1 MDISQKEHASPT
13 GHRNTD
19 PLVQWLSE
27 AFTDLEILGQ
37 VVVDHYWYLLREGR
51 KGRKYQ
57 DMGGIGLRLRRRTN
71 GSFSMEWYHM
81 GYLGKTKK
89 SVEGAYIRKGRS
101 PGYSVET
108 FLRKEP
114 EWLKEIVREVESV
127 LMVIRER
134 QAILIQL
141 RSKSASYVRTL
152 EGNKTYGSDLLK
164 TFRSQLG
171 IQS

>member
-1 MDISQKEHASPT
+1 MDSSQKDKATLT

-19 PLVQWLSE
+19 PLIQWISE
-27 AFTDLEILGQ
+27 AFADLEILGQ
-37 VVVDHYWYLLREGR
+37 VVVDHYWFLLREGR

-71 GSFSMEWYHM
+71 GSFSMEWYHL

-101 PGYSVET
+101 ASYSVEP
-108 FLRKEP
+108 FLRKQP
-114 EWLKEIVREVESV
+114 EWLKDIVREVESV

-134 QAILIQL
+134 QAHLIAL
-141 RSKSASYVRTL
+141 RSKTATYVRTL

-164 TFRSQLG
+164 AFRSQFG
-171 IQS
+171 IQP

>member
-1 MDISQKEHASPT
+1 MDISQNDSLPLT

-37 VVVDHYWYLLREGR
+37 VVVDHYWFLLREGR
-51 KGRKYQ
+51 KGRKTG

-81 GYLGKTKK
+81 AYLGKTKR
-89 SVEGAYIRKGRS
+89 SIEGAYIRKGRS
-101 PGYSVET
+101 SAYSVEL

-114 EWLKEIVREVESV
+114 EWVKEIVREVESV
-127 LMVIRER
+127 LIEIRER

-141 RSKSASYVRTL
+141 RTKAATYVRSL
-152 EGNKTYGSDLLK
+152 EGNNASGGSLLK
-164 TFRSQLG
+164 SFRSQIGLL
-171 IQS
+171 S